1 MKKHSLRLLTVA
13 VMAIALVALLTA
25 PAFAAASWKQIN
37 TRFTAVAG
45 ETLATGNVVSISAS
59 DGYAYKAD
67 ANDSS
72 LRPAVGVI
80 GKGGATGAKVEVVI
94 NGIIAG
100 MTVQSPGVRLYLSE
114 TAGAITSTA
123 PTNPQ
128 VLGWSM
134 PGTAGAATSTTYF
147 INVQMPQSEGPGY

>member
-1 MKKHSLRLLTVA
+1 
-13 VMAIALVALLTA
+13 MAITLAALLAT
-25 PAFAAASWKQIN
+25 PVFAAAQWKQVN
-37 TRFTAVAG
+37 SRFGAIAG
-45 ETLATGNVVSISAS
+45 ETLATGNVVAISAS

-94 NGIIAG
+94 SGILAG
-100 MTVQSPGVRLYLSE
+100 MTAQSPGVRLYLSE
-114 TAGAITSTA
+114 TPGAITSTA

-128 VLGWSM
+128 VLGWVM
-134 PGTAGAATSTTYF
+134 PGTAGAASSTTYF
-147 INVQMPQSEGPGY
+147 IDVKVPQSDGPGY